1 MTQMISPMLRLFQ
14 EGAKSYQPEMK
25 GLACETGDP
34 QVSLENL
41 KRILAEG
48 PVIWKILAKPTGV
61 LVLFDGGEQFYA
73 PGLRVGTNGP
83 ATEALAQI
91 AAKAEFGTYERLLRF
106 YRHLPESW
114 DDVLPETL
122 PESEPAVR
130 HTAPSGLKPVRQ
142 GK

>member
-48 PVIWKILAKPTGV
+48 PVI
-61 LVLFDGGEQFYA
+61 
-73 PGLRVGTNGP
+73 
-83 ATEALAQI
+83 
-91 AAKAEFGTYERLLRF
+91 
-106 YRHLPESW
+106 
-114 DDVLPETL
+114 
-122 PESEPAVR
+122 
-130 HTAPSGLKPVRQ
+130 
-142 GK
+142 